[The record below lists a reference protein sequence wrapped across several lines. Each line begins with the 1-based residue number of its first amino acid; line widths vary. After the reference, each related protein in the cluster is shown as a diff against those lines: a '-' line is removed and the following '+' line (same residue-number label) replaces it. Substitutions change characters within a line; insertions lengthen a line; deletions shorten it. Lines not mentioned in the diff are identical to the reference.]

1 MIKLFYQL
9 RNYRF
14 LQIFTIYLRYL
25 IGGAFVFPSI
35 VKIAGERFTT
45 LPTDTEVG
53 FFFEAMYQSGGYWQ
67 FLGWSQLIAA
77 FLLMT
82 QRFATLGAMLFFG
95 IILNINIITISVNF
109 GSGTPVITSL
119 LLLAATYLLVWDFP
133 KLRLL
138 LYREEDIKV
147 DLSENQFPFMN
158 SNWWAVLGLI
168 LFSFTVIFT
177 SVGGRK
183 NIILWFLSCV
193 IIGFVGLIGYLI
205 IERNKK
211 KAILRT
217 N

>member
-1 MIKLFYQL
+1 MIKLYHQL

-45 LPTDTEVG
+45 LPTDTAVG

-95 IILNINIITISVNF
+95 IILNITIITISVDF

-119 LLLAATYLLVWDFP
+119 MLLATTYLLLWDLP

-138 LYREEDIKV
+138 LFREEDIKV

-158 SNWWAVLGLI
+158 SNWWVILGFI
-168 LFSFTVIFT
+168 LFSFTTIFT
-177 SVGGRK
+177 AASGRK
-183 NIILWFLSCV
+183 DIIVWFLSCV
-193 IIGFVGLIGYLI
+193 LIGLVGLIGYLI
-205 IERNKK
+205 VERNKK
-211 KAILRT
+211 KALVSA